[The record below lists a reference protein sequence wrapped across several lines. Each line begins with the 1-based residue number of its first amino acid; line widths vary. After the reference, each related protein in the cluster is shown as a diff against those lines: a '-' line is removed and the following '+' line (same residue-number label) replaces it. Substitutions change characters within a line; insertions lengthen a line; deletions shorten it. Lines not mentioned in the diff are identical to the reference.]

1 MGLRL
6 GPIGQD
12 REDEDKEGWNYE
24 KEDGRKSLNYE
35 DEDAEKVREK
45 MRRMEAEQV
54 SFLAKY
60 FF

>member
-24 KEDGRKSLNYE
+24 KEDGRKPLNYE

-45 MRRMEAEQV
+45 MKRMEAEQV
-54 SFLAKY
+54 
-60 FF
+60 

>member
-24 KEDGRKSLNYE
+24 MEEGRKPLSFE

-45 MRRMEAEQV
+45 LKRMEAEQV
-54 SFLAKY
+54 FILT
-60 FF
+60 

>member
-24 KEDGRKSLNYE
+24 KEDGRKLLNYE

-45 MRRMEAEQV
+45 MKRMEAEQV
-54 SFLAKY
+54 
-60 FF
+60 

>member
-24 KEDGRKSLNYE
+24 MEEGRKPLSFE

-45 MRRMEAEQV
+45 LKRMEAEQV
-54 SFLAKY
+54 
-60 FF
+60 